1 MKEGVLLSVLLETF
15 SFGTRVTALLE
26 ELIVFNVIR
35 NRSENRRGR
44 MKIGKICVFSA
55 RHNWVGR
62 IGDEWESGPSES
74 RPDPLATKAKESVT
88 GVHDPLPSGRDRRE
102 ASFRA
107 SNSGRSPATRR
118 QFLLSRS

>member
-44 MKIGKICVFSA
+44 MKI
-55 RHNWVGR
+55 
-62 IGDEWESGPSES
+62 
-74 RPDPLATKAKESVT
+74 
-88 GVHDPLPSGRDRRE
+88 
-102 ASFRA
+102 
-107 SNSGRSPATRR
+107 
-118 QFLLSRS
+118 